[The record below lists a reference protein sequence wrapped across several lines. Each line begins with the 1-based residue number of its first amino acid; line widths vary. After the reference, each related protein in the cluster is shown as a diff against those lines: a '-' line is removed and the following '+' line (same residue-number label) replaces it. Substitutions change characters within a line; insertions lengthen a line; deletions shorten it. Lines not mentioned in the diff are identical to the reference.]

1 MAATQLPH
9 CRPPSSAP
17 STLHLTSSSRRAPP
31 KGKSKKSDASELAA
45 TPIPSRSLLSPRPR
59 QLRLVIAPL
68 PLPRPAAPCRPL
80 ALACRSPCARG
91 SRQLAEMALQA
102 PSSLLRA
109 PERPSAPLRS
119 SFSAPWLGLRLP
131 APARRR
137 AARAAT
143 AARITMR
150 VASKQ
155 AYICRDCGYIYNDR
169 TPFDKLADNYFCP
182 VCGAPKRRF
191 RPYQPAVSKNAN
203 TTDVRKARKEQ
214 LKKDE
219 AIGQA
224 LPIAI
229 VAGIIALA
237 GLYFYLNNAYN

>member
-1 MAATQLPH
+1 
-9 CRPPSSAP
+9 
-17 STLHLTSSSRRAPP
+17 
-31 KGKSKKSDASELAA
+31 
-45 TPIPSRSLLSPRPR
+45 
-59 QLRLVIAPL
+59 
-68 PLPRPAAPCRPL
+68 
-80 ALACRSPCARG
+80 
-91 SRQLAEMALQA
+91 MALQA

-109 PERPSAPLRS
+109 PAPAQRSAPPLRS
-119 SFSAPWLGLRLP
+119 SFSTPCSLRLP

-137 AARAAT
+137 VARAAT

-191 RPYQPAVSKNAN
+191 RPYEPAVTKNAN
-203 TTDVRKARKEQ
+203 STDVRKARKEQ
-214 LKKDE
+214 LKKE
-219 AIGQA
+219 ESLGQA

-229 VAGIIALA
+229 VAGIVALA
-237 GLYFYLNNAYN
+237 GLYYYLNNVYS